1 MICLEWLPCAFWI
14 VIYIIYI
21 WYMHVH
27 KFELVR
33 YCGSAVHQVRR
44 IFKAVPSCWN
54 IASFSPLMYLPCKQ
68 QQFVQKY
75 NQRWPKSPS
84 VVATFAAVSE
94 ATEYTALWGTLTCS
108 NMGSSQ
114 VLVLQSNNRIRRFLL
129 PGSEQ
134 WLGKPINHDKPMD
147 FGAPYLWE
155 TYRLR
160 HNLSSYPS
168 VQITYQVILRGR

>member
-1 MICLEWLPCAFWI
+1 MCLLNRNI
-14 VIYIIYI
+14 
-21 WYMHVH
+21 HS
-27 KFELVR
+27 L

-94 ATEYTALWGTLTCS
+94 ATEYTALWGTLACS

-114 VLVLQSNNRIRRFLL
+114 VLVLQSMDRIRRFLL

-134 WLGKPINHDKPMD
+134 WLGKPINRWILGHPIYEKHIGWDTTW
-147 FGAPYLWE
+147 APIPQSKSHIKLYWE
-155 TYRLR
+155 EGNCVHQT
-160 HNLSSYPS
+160 
-168 VQITYQVILRGR
+168 IL